1 MLPFIIV
8 LFRIFWEILELTRC
22 LAETISHSGDINR
35 LSQKYLKIVRKL
47 RLLKWSTFFFF
58 KFLIVDFSL
67 ISSPEQSPIRHRE
80 TSVEVADERPPYEP
94 RSPDY
99 VPLHTPTYPMQLVS
113 FYLHV
118 NFVKFEFI
126 TDSSTREFSERR
138 TGACSWSKRG
148 RFGRRKKFF
157 CVRSPRWKTRS
168 STEVGKVSEEV
179 HQGN

>member
-1 MLPFIIV
+1 MFGRNHQPFRRHQPVIPE
-8 LFRIFWEILELTRC
+8 IFENRAQAST
-22 LAETISHSGDINR
+22 AEV
-35 LSQKYLKIVRKL
+35 KYV
-47 RLLKWSTFFFF
+47 FFF

-138 TGACSWSKRG
+138 TGACS
-148 RFGRRKKFF
+148 
-157 CVRSPRWKTRS
+157 
-168 STEVGKVSEEV
+168 
-179 HQGN
+179 